1 MKVALGEYGVHGE
14 ISAIRLWKMGWASVV
29 YMMYKLLYLA
39 SYGGSGELTMA
50 IGLNIYY
57 TFSVMG
63 QVLRTKTP
71 KVFLDYSP

>member
-50 IGLNIYY
+50 IGLNIYIQCHG
-57 TFSVMG
+57 T
-63 QVLRTKTP
+63 
-71 KVFLDYSP
+71 SPSHEDA